1 MITFPTSGDL
11 IECDGAAHHSDK
23 YARYRDLIDGLCF
36 YRVDSRH
43 GCTRTGVLR
52 SSLSMAFVIA
62 TAFTT
67 DFAIFFEWVVPCGPH
82 PVNNAVLAVV
92 TCVDNGYVFF
102 VRHETFY
109 SWP

>member
-1 MITFPTSGDL
+1 
-11 IECDGAAHHSDK
+11 
-23 YARYRDLIDGLCF
+23 
-36 YRVDSRH
+36 
-43 GCTRTGVLR
+43 
-52 SSLSMAFVIA
+52 MAFVIA